1 MIIAPSL
8 LAADAGKYSRE
19 IAEVESGG
27 AGYLHIDVMD
37 GHFVPNLSFG
47 PNILQGIRK
56 SSSMF
61 FDVHLM
67 IEKPMQYFQSFID
80 AGADGITI
88 HAEVSDD
95 LRAIQKACR
104 EQGIKFGISLRPQT
118 SLQTIRN
125 ILGEIDILLIMGI
138 NPGFGGQKFIPEM
151 YLKIEESR
159 DLRAS
164 LGAHYLIS
172 VDGGIDQVTAVTAA
186 VSGADILVA
195 GSAIFGK
202 EDRKAAISKLKT
214 GGM

>member
-8 LAADAGKYSRE
+8 LAADAGKYSKE
-19 IAEVESGG
+19 IADVESGG
-27 AGYLHIDVMD
+27 AEYLHIDVMD

-56 SSSMF
+56 NSSMF

-88 HAEVSDD
+88 HAEVQDD
-95 LRAIQKACR
+95 LRVIQKACR
-104 EQGIKFGISLRPQT
+104 EQGIKFGVSLRPQT

-125 ILGEIDILLIMGI
+125 ILGEIDLLLIMGI

-151 YLKIEESR
+151 YIKIEESR
-159 DLRAS
+159 KLRTS

-172 VDGGIDQVTAVTAA
+172 VDGGVDQVTAVTAA
-186 VSGADILVA
+186 ASGADILVA

-202 EDRKAAISKLKT
+202 EDRKAAIRKLKT

>member
-8 LAADAGKYSRE
+8 LAADAGNYSKE

-27 AGYLHIDVMD
+27 AEYLHIDVMD

-47 PNILQGIRK
+47 PNILQGTRK
-56 SSSMF
+56 NSSMF

-67 IEKPMQYFQSFID
+67 IEKPMLFFQSFID

-95 LRAIQKACR
+95 LRAILLACR
-104 EQGIKFGISLRPQT
+104 EQGIKFGVSIRPET
-118 SLQTIRN
+118 SLQIIRN

-151 YLKIEESR
+151 YKKIEEGKKMRS
-159 DLRAS
+159 DM
-164 LGAHYLIS
+164 GAHYLIS
-172 VDGGIDQVTAVTAA
+172 VDGGIDQDTAVTAA
-186 VSGADILVA
+186 ASGADILVA